1 MPLPPDLSKPAFS
14 VFPYMADRVMSGLC
28 VTCNSDKLTNN
39 DFRNSTSR
47 KEYSITGMCQE
58 CQDSIYEDV
67 PAGDEDI
74 DWNSADEMFEG

>member
-1 MPLPPDLSKPAFS
+1 
-14 VFPYMADRVMSGLC
+14 
-28 VTCNSDKLTNN
+28 
-39 DFRNSTSR
+39 
-47 KEYSITGMCQE
+47 MCQE